1 MNKEN
6 MFRLAVVLGDSLAKS
21 FKTNLRKIIKLVLFD
36 YYGKSLKISEI
47 IDALYEIYTLE
58 FSYDEIKEALKKERG
73 IVVYEEQD
81 ELLSK
86 YTINP
91 KEYEK
96 MRDSD
101 HINIDEYIKLF
112 LEEKKSKYE
121 FEELKN
127 LIYRFLYNTFNADK
141 NTVLELMNYCDS
153 KSVNSVI
160 DTKFDPDQSRAINDF
175 LNWDYKPKN
184 EFILNLI
191 ASCFEYCM
199 LTVKKNTS
207 SFSQIFNGK
216 EFYLDSNV
224 IFRLAGFNNEERK
237 NVMNAFIK
245 KCTGAGIKICYTNHT
260 AVEITNTIKYHVNSL
275 KNALGK
281 NKPLSVK
288 AMRIMGSKYAN
299 LDFYEQ
305 YTIWCSMPGNNAGNF
320 EEFRIYLEKEVNK
333 ILRPFKKIVVNKN
346 YEGNVKCGFNE
357 LVTDFSKYKEEHY
370 RNTYIS
376 AIKIDINNYLY
387 MVDKNDKGQAS
398 NFMDLKYYFITADH
412 CLTEW
417 SMEKRPGTIPIF
429 VLPSVWYSILLK
441 YKGRTNDD
449 YKAFCQ
455 FLNIRIAPE
464 KDKLKDIKE
473 RIFPYIMNLNEENEI
488 KEEIIYD
495 IERKLSEANVADENI
510 EEIVEES
517 HKTILESRIA
527 AIESKHNEEMDL
539 LKQKIESMQNVSDE
553 KKEFSKGQE
562 DIIEKQAEKIVR
574 RRKIISC
581 IGLSLL
587 IIGIIL
593 IVSLC
598 VIKYVTK
605 DSAEING
612 FIKWCNDN
620 QGLISILIAVIG
632 IIGGSTNTIIAKMD
646 MFTTDI
652 EKVKKRLRDKYK
664 AK

>member
-1 MNKEN
+1 M
-6 MFRLAVVLGDSLAKS
+6 
-21 FKTNLRKIIKLVLFD
+21 
-36 YYGKSLKISEI
+36 
-47 IDALYEIYTLE
+47 
-58 FSYDEIKEALKKERG
+58 
-73 IVVYEEQD
+73 
-81 ELLSK
+81 
-86 YTINP
+86 
-91 KEYEK
+91 
-96 MRDSD
+96 
-101 HINIDEYIKLF
+101 
-112 LEEKKSKYE
+112 
-121 FEELKN
+121 
-127 LIYRFLYNTFNADK
+127 IYRFLYNTFNAEK

-153 KSVNSVI
+153 KTVDSVI
-160 DTKFDPDQSRAINDF
+160 DTKFDPDQSRVINDF

-207 SFSQIFNGK
+207 SFAQIFNGK

-224 IFRLAGFNNEERK
+224 IFRLAVFNNEERK

-245 KCTGAGIKICYTNHT
+245 KCTSAGIKICYTNHT
-260 AVEITNTIKYHVNSL
+260 AVEITNTIKYHVNLL
-275 KNALGK
+275 KKALGQ

-305 YTIWCSMPGNNAGNF
+305 YTIWCGMPGNYAGEF

-333 ILRPFKKIVVNKN
+333 ILRPFKKTVVNKD
-346 YEGNVKCGFNE
+346 YEGDSRCGFNE
-357 LVTDFSKYKEEHY
+357 LVADFSKYKEEHY

-412 CLTEW
+412 CLTDW
-417 SMEKRPGTIPIF
+417 AMEKRSGTIPIF

-441 YKGRTNDD
+441 YKGRTSDD

-464 KDKLKDIKE
+464 KDKLKDVKE

-495 IERKLSEANVADENI
+495 IERKLSETNAVDENI
-510 EEIVEES
+510 EGIVEES

-527 AIESKHNEEMDL
+527 AIESKHNDEIEL
-539 LKQKIESMQNVSDE
+539 LKQKIEFMQNVSDGNE
-553 KKEFSKGQE
+553 EFSKGQE
-562 DIIEKQAEKIVR
+562 DIIDKQAKKIVR

-581 IGLSLL
+581 ICFSLF
-587 IIGIIL
+587 IVGII
-593 IVSLC
+593 IIASLC
-598 VIKYVTK
+598 IIKYVTK
-605 DSAEING
+605 DCEEING
-612 FIKWCNDN
+612 FVKWCNDN
-620 QGLISILIAVIG
+620 QGIISILIVVIE
-632 IIGGSTNTIIAKMD
+632 IIGASIKAKTEKMD
-646 MFTTDI
+646 MFSLDI
-652 EKVKKRLRDKYK
+652 EIVKKWLRDKYK
-664 AK
+664 ID